1 MRRIALIAAI
11 LVLLN
16 VSASHSQNM
25 FTEIWVNGG
34 FGLSMPEMYTIDV
47 VTEDEHWGGIQG
59 SQSYEG
65 TFGLIVG
72 LGVKLFEIKEGVYFA
87 PSVNYQQLMPGEHLI
102 YYLDYFEGQDEPYI
116 EYDYTIKNTL
126 KDLSVNGDFYFQVPK
141 RERTLY
147 LGIGVGV
154 HSVTFKQ
161 EFVFDPELWNSGQ
174 HMDGTIP
181 GLPGI
186 RPDTGDEPANNIID
200 ESETKVG
207 LNLMA
212 KVKLVEDLFLEG
224 RFEIIPGF
232 PQFRLTASY
241 PLWKKKKF

>member
-1 MRRIALIAAI
+1 MRRIVLMAVI
-11 LVLLN
+11 LVLAN
-16 VSASHSQNM
+16 FAASHSQSM
-25 FTEIWVNGG
+25 FNEIWINGG
-34 FGLSMPEMYTIDV
+34 FGLSMPEMYTIDA
-47 VTEDEHWGGIQG
+47 TGEEHWDGLQG

-65 TFGLIVG
+65 TFGLVIG
-72 LGVKLFEIKEGVYFA
+72 MGVNLFKIKEGVYFA
-87 PSVNYQQLMPGEHLI
+87 PSVYYQHLVPGENLI
-102 YYLDYFEGQDEPYI
+102 YYLDYFEGRDPLYDEYN
-116 EYDYTIKNTL
+116 YTINNTL
-126 KDLSVNGDFYFQVPK
+126 KDLSINGDFYFQVPE

-147 LGIGVGV
+147 WGIGVGI
-154 HSVTFKQ
+154 HNVTKEHKFSFNPLPWFTGNIG
-161 EFVFDPELWNSGQ
+161 E
-174 HMDGTIP
+174 TIP

-186 RPDTGDEPANNIID
+186 KTETDTPANNLID

-232 PQFRLTASY
+232 PQFRISASY